1 MFFLGVVVGL
11 EAFFCSVS
19 KRLTGIATF
28 WFGSVFVLLFSC
40 CLVFF
45 SVQAIQECGAGHD
58 EMWWFNVESDAN
70 GVGGQLRRRG
80 EKR

>member
-1 MFFLGVVVGL
+1 MPLF
-11 EAFFCSVS
+11 SV
-19 KRLTGIATF
+19 LF
-28 WFGSVFVLLFSC
+28 VVFVVFVVLCWFLLFSC
-40 CLVFF
+40 CLVLF
-45 SVQAIQECGAGHD
+45 SVQAIQERGAGHD